1 MPAFLLVAALAGIGG
16 FLAGS
21 KATQLLTVVVIGGI
35 TFLVLRNQK
44 II

>member
-1 MPAFLLVAALAGIGG
+1 MPAFLLVAALAGLGG
-16 FLAGS
+16 FVLGA
-21 KATQLLTVVVIGGI
+21 KTTQLVTIVVIGGI